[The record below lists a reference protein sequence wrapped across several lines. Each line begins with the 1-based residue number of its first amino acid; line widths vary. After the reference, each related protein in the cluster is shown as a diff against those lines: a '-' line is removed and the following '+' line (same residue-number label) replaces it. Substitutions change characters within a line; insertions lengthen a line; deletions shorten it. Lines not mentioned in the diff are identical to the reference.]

1 MNPDFPSCPTG
12 APGPTPTSESPA
24 SDWPPPFV
32 PNTETIEAMEEA
44 RRGELL
50 CVTSI
55 EELFAVL
62 NADNEDEDPDESPRS
77 RSGDPM
83 RPGPVGRRA

>member
-1 MNPDFPSCPTG
+1 MNSDIPSRPTG
-12 APGPTPTSESPA
+12 APRPTPASESPA
-24 SDWPPPFV
+24 LAPPRPFV

-62 NADNEDEDPDESPRS
+62 NADDEDPAEPPRP
-77 RSGDPM
+77 RPAPASG
-83 RPGPVGRRA
+83 